1 MSANIVGEGTL
12 DDRPPISIVVPVY
25 NEQQSI
31 LPLCQKIR
39 AACESLETSYEVI
52 FVDDGSRDQTFA
64 ILEQIHKKDSQ
75 VKVIRFRKN
84 YGQTAAMA
92 AGFMYA
98 KGKII
103 VSMDGDLQNDPHD
116 IPRLLAKLEE
126 GYDVVCGWR
135 RNRQDK
141 FWTRRAPSM
150 VANRII
156 GWVTGIN
163 IHDNGCS
170 LKAYRALVIRNLA
183 LYGEMHRFIPAMATL
198 AGARIAEIEV
208 NHQPR
213 RFGHSKY
220 GIDRIWRVVLD
231 IITVKMI
238 TGFASRPALWFGLP
252 SFPFFILGLS
262 ALFFAGAVYSDRPI
276 EEWLVIST
284 VAFLF
289 LILGAHLLAL
299 GIIGELSMKT
309 GDYLPSRTLRPT
321 LTVT

>member
-1 MSANIVGEGTL
+1 M
-12 DDRPPISIVVPVY
+12 DDRPAISIVVPVY
-25 NEQQSI
+25 NEEQSI
-31 LPLCQKIR
+31 PPLCEKIR
-39 AACESLETSYEVI
+39 TACEPLGKRYELI

-64 ILEQIHKKDSQ
+64 ILQEIQKNDSQ
-75 VKVIRFRKN
+75 IKVIRLRKN

-92 AGFMYA
+92 AGFMHTR
-98 KGKII
+98 GNII
-103 VSMDGDLQNDPHD
+103 MSMDGDLQNDPQD

-126 GYDVVCGWR
+126 GNDVVCGWR

-141 FWTRRAPSM
+141 FWARRVPSL

-170 LKAYRALVIRNLA
+170 LKAYRSSVIKSLA

-198 AGARIAEIEV
+198 TGARIAEIEV

-220 GIDRIWRVVLD
+220 GIGRIWRVVLD

-252 SFPFFILGLS
+252 SFPFFILGSS
-262 ALFFAGAVYSDRPI
+262 ALFFAGGVFSDLLV
-276 EEWLVIST
+276 EQWLVIST

-289 LILGAHLLAL
+289 FLVGAHLLIL

-309 GDYLPSRTLRPT
+309 GDYRPSKTLRPT
-321 LTVT
+321 LTVM

>member
-1 MSANIVGEGTL
+1 MWAGIVGKHLE
-12 DDRPPISIVVPVY
+12 DRPAISIVVPVY
-25 NEQQSI
+25 NEEESA
-31 LPLCQKIR
+31 LPLYTSIR
-39 AACESLETSYEVI
+39 KACEPLGKAYEAI
-52 FVDDGSRDQTFA
+52 FVDDGSKDQTFA
-64 ILEQIHKKDSQ
+64 ILEQIHKKDSR
-75 VKVIRFRKN
+75 VRVIRFRKN

-92 AGFMYA
+92 AGFMHA
-98 KGKII
+98 RGKII

-135 RNRQDK
+135 KNRQDK
-141 FWTRRAPSM
+141 FWARRVPSI

-156 GWVTGIN
+156 GWVTGLN

-170 LKAYRALVIRNLA
+170 LKAYRALVIKNLA

-198 AGARIAEIEV
+198 TGARIAEIEV
-208 NHQPR
+208 NHHPR
-213 RFGHSKY
+213 RFGQSKY
-220 GIDRIWRVVLD
+220 GIGRIWRVVLD
-231 IITVKMI
+231 IISVKMI

-252 SFPFFILGLS
+252 SFPFFILGSS
-262 ALFFAGAVYSDRPI
+262 ALFFASGMYSDRRI

-289 LILGAHLLAL
+289 FLLGAHLLTL

-309 GDYLPSRTLRPT
+309 GDFLPSKTIRPT
-321 LTVT
+321 LTVM